1 MTKKISKKEI
11 QDVLHEA
18 ISTALNKLE
27 ISAPSK
33 KTKKLL
39 DRISKKVSDRVKREI
54 KRKNNAATKAAAT
67 TTKKKVKAPKA
78 AHA

>member
-11 QDVLHEA
+11 QDVLHDA
-18 ISTALNKLE
+18 INTALTKLE

-33 KTKKLL
+33 KTMKLL
-39 DRISKKVSDRVKREI
+39 DRISKKISVRVKREI
-54 KRKNNAATKAAAT
+54 KRKANHAAKTISVKKTKAA
-67 TTKKKVKAPKA
+67 KV

>member
-39 DRISKKVSDRVKREI
+39 DRISKKVTVRVKREI
-54 KRKNNAATKAAAT
+54 KRKNNATAKAAT
-67 TTKKKVKAPKA
+67 TATKKAKAPKGA
-78 AHA
+78 KA

>member
-39 DRISKKVSDRVKREI
+39 DRISKKVSVRVKREI
-54 KRKNNAATKAAAT
+54 KRKNNAITKAAIAT
-67 TTKKKVKAPKA
+67 STKKAKAPKA

>member
-39 DRISKKVSDRVKREI
+39 DRISKKMSVSVKREM
-54 KRKNNAATKAAAT
+54 KRKNNAAAKAAT
-67 TTKKKVKAPKA
+67 TATKKAKAPKA
-78 AHA
+78 AKA

>member
-39 DRISKKVSDRVKREI
+39 DRISKKVSVRVKREI
-54 KRKNNAATKAAAT
+54 KRKNNATAKVA
-67 TTKKKVKAPKA
+67 TTKKAKAPKVA
-78 AHA
+78 KA

>member
-11 QDVLHEA
+11 QDVLQDA
-18 ISTALNKLE
+18 ITQALNKLE
-27 ISAPSK
+27 IAAPSK

-39 DRISKKVSDRVKREI
+39 DRISKKVSVRVKREI
-54 KRKNNAATKAAAT
+54 KRKNNNAVTKAAAAGT
-67 TTKKKVKAPKA
+67 KKVKASKA

>member
-11 QDVLHEA
+11 QDVLQEA
-18 ISTALNKLE
+18 ITTALNKLE

-39 DRISKKVSDRVKREI
+39 DRISKKVSVRVKREI
-54 KRKNNAATKAAAT
+54 KRKNNATTKATKAAG
-67 TTKKKVKAPKA
+67 TKKTKAPKA

>member
-39 DRISKKVSDRVKREI
+39 DRISKKVSVRVKREI
-54 KRKNNAATKAAAT
+54 KRKNNATAKAAT
-67 TTKKKVKAPKA
+67 TKKAKAPKVA
-78 AHA
+78 KA